1 MFGCVL
7 RKYYTL
13 RCKIDGET
21 EYVGPCIVP
30 GNVQIKFAPR
40 NLLEINVRCNQSLAP
55 FERPGVH
62 FSEGRD
68 DHAATT
74 DQSSVGGVPLHWLEI
89 SRAVCAREILAG
101 TNYEASS
108 FIRDVAHAH
117 PPHLPLVHR
126 GRTPDLYP
134 SAVQVLAVHRHVVLP
149 ADCRTQS
156 ADSRIHERQSG
167 TVPKAP
173 DKT

>member
-55 FERPGVH
+55 FERPGEH

-74 DQSSVGGVPLHWLEI
+74 DQSSVGRVPMHWLEI
-89 SRAVCAREILAG
+89 SRAVCAREILAR
-101 TNYEASS
+101 TDPKHRPSYAMWRMLTLHISRSS
-108 FIRDVAHAH
+108 TVDAHQICT
-117 PPHLPLVHR
+117 PPP
-126 GRTPDLYP
+126 
-134 SAVQVLAVHRHVVLP
+134 
-149 ADCRTQS
+149 
-156 ADSRIHERQSG
+156 
-167 TVPKAP
+167 
-173 DKT
+173 